1 MGLFGEDRGKRL
13 AVAHLHGTNNLKCSL
28 LTLSEHTFMASSQ
41 AQRALWLASGLSGS
55 PDCSSDADSTS
66 VSTKMR
72 LGEDTEGL
80 NSFPLEQPSTLEW
93 NAQNFRHR
101 AASSLSLL
109 SSKAWGGI
117 PSSAPPRR
125 LVAPRY
131 LQAIPEAPGLL
142 FLPGSPSLLYCH
154 LGLLLPAGKGVQS
167 SQ

>member
-13 AVAHLHGTNNLKCSL
+13 AVAHLHGTNNLKYSL

-41 AQRALWLASGLSGS
+41 AQQALWLASGLSGS
-55 PDCSSDADSTS
+55 PDCSSGVDSTS
-66 VSTKMR
+66 VSTKTR
-72 LGEDTEGL
+72 LGEDAEGL
-80 NSFPLEQPSTLEW
+80 NSFPTRTTQHTGTLRTLGTEQRPRW
-93 NAQNFRHR
+93 
-101 AASSLSLL
+101 SLL

-117 PSSAPPRR
+117 PNSAPPRR
-125 LVAPRY
+125 LMAPRY